1 MEFSGCFGNKAGAV
15 YRERNSKFTG
25 AGALGGSRVNNLYA
39 RRYKMAF
46 DNQFLGT
53 FFQGIENAEEQIG
66 KIMSEHEADVTG
78 LKRTNG
84 DLKTEKDKLADQHK
98 AVLEQKEA
106 LEATIK
112 ELNEKLESGLPDK
125 EKQFF
130 QAEIEKYKT
139 NAANAATE
147 MNRQI
152 AEREA
157 QIKELEA
164 DHHNYICQ
172 ADFNELVNS
181 DPGII
186 PELRE
191 SLRKLFFVDNQF
203 EWVEVNGTKQL
214 LNKASKNMKDALTA
228 FLETSAGQ
236 HFRMARNNGG
246 GAAGSNGTRGNGNIL
261 TRQQF
266 DALTP
271 LQKQE
276 FMAKQGKIT

>member
-1 MEFSGCFGNKAGAV
+1 
-15 YRERNSKFTG
+15 
-25 AGALGGSRVNNLYA
+25 
-39 RRYKMAF
+39 MAF
-46 DNQFLGT
+46 DNQFPGA
-53 FFQGIENAEEQIG
+53 FFEGAENAEERIG

-78 LKRTNG
+78 LKRANG
-84 DLKTEKDKLADQHK
+84 DLKSEKEKIAEQYK
-98 AVLEQKEA
+98 AVLEQKETF
-106 LEATIK
+106 EATIK

-125 EKQFF
+125 EKQYF

-139 NAANAATE
+139 NAANTAAE

-152 AEREA
+152 IEREA
-157 QIKELEA
+157 KIKELEA

-172 ADFNELVNS
+172 AEFNELVNS
-181 DPGII
+181 DSSII

-236 HFRMARNNGG
+236 HFRMARNSGGGASGSNGG
-246 GAAGSNGTRGNGNIL
+246 GRNGNTV
-261 TRQQF
+261 TRQQYETMT
-266 DALTP
+266 AR
-271 LQKQE
+271 QQSE
-276 FMAKQGKIT
+276 FIAKGGQIVS

>member
-1 MEFSGCFGNKAGAV
+1 
-15 YRERNSKFTG
+15 
-25 AGALGGSRVNNLYA
+25 
-39 RRYKMAF
+39 MAF

-53 FFQGIENAEEQIG
+53 FFEGVENAEERIG

-78 LKRTNG
+78 LKRANG
-84 DLKTEKDKLADQHK
+84 DLKTEKEKIAEQHK
-98 AVLEQKEA
+98 AMLGQKET

-125 EKQFF
+125 EKQYF

-139 NAANAATE
+139 NAANAAAE

-152 AEREA
+152 AEKEA
-157 QIKELEA
+157 KIKELEA

-172 ADFNELVNS
+172 AEFNELVNS
-181 DPGII
+181 DSSII

-246 GAAGSNGTRGNGNIL
+246 GALGSVRSAGGGNVVS
-261 TRQQF
+261 REQF
-266 DALTP
+266 NVMPET
-271 LQKQE
+271 QRNE
-276 FMAKQGKIT
+276 FIRKGGFVAPR

>member
-1 MEFSGCFGNKAGAV
+1 
-15 YRERNSKFTG
+15 
-25 AGALGGSRVNNLYA
+25 
-39 RRYKMAF
+39 MAF

-53 FFQGIENAEEQIG
+53 FFEGIENAEERIG
-66 KIMSEHEADVTG
+66 KIMTEHEADVTG

-84 DLKTEKDKLADQHK
+84 DLKTEKEKLAEQHK
-98 AVLEQKEA
+98 AALEQKGA

-125 EKQFF
+125 EKQYF

-139 NAANAATE
+139 NAANTAAE

-152 AEREA
+152 TEKEA
-157 QIKELEA
+157 KIKELEA

-172 ADFNELVNS
+172 AEFNELVNS

-191 SLRKLFFVDNQF
+191 SLRKLFFVDNRF
-203 EWVEVNGTKQL
+203 EWVEVSGAKQL

-246 GAAGSNGTRGNGNIL
+246 GASGSSGTKGNGTL
-261 TRQQF
+261 TREQIE
-266 DALTP
+266 ALP
-271 LQKQE
+271 AAQRQKYFNE
-276 FMAKQGKIT
+276 GGKIA